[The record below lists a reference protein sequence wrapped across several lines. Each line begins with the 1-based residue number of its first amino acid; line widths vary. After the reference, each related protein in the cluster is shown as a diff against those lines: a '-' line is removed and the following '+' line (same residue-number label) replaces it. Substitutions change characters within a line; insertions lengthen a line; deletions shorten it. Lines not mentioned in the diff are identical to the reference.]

1 MNFKY
6 LGNTGIQVS
15 EFCFGTMLFGGS
27 ADAAESAKLYQRCRD
42 AGINFFDCAN
52 VYEGGKSE
60 TILGKLMAG
69 HRDEIILTSKFFFPQ
84 REDINGRG
92 ASRLNIKHSI
102 EGSLKR
108 LNTDTI
114 DLYFIHNF
122 DPNTPLE
129 VTLRALDDL
138 VSQGKILHPAVSN
151 FAAWQIMK
159 SLGISEKNQWA
170 KFVAIQPM
178 YNLAKRQAEVELLP
192 LAQSEGLAVVPYNP
206 LGGGLLTGKYGRS
219 RRPSSGRLLEVSM
232 YSARYGAEQNY
243 DIAERFTDFAKERGL
258 DPVSLAVA
266 WVKAHPAVT
275 APILGARNVEQLEG
289 SLRALDIDMTP
300 ELYAEI
306 SALSP
311 EPPPATDRTEERTAN
326 RF

>member
-1 MNFKY
+1 MEFKL
-6 LGNTGIQVS
+6 LGSTGIKVS

-27 ADAAESAKLYQRCRD
+27 ADEAESSRLYQTCRD

-60 TILGKLMAG
+60 TILGKLMSG
-69 HRDEIILTSKFFFPQ
+69 HRDEIILTSKFYFPQ
-84 REDINGRG
+84 RSDINGRG

-108 LNTDTI
+108 LNTDYI

-129 VTLRALDDL
+129 VTLRTLDDL

-159 SLGISEKNQWA
+159 SLGISEANHWA
-170 KFVAIQPM
+170 KFAAIQPM

-192 LAQSEGLAVVPYNP
+192 MAQSEGLAVIPYNP

-219 RRPSSGRLLEVSM
+219 RRPDSGRLLENKM
-232 YSARYGAEQNY
+232 YMTRYGADQNY
-243 DIAERFTDFAKERGL
+243 EIAERFVEFAKNKGF

-275 APILGARNVEQLEG
+275 SPILGARNVEQLKG
-289 SLRALDIDMTP
+289 SLGALDIEMTP
-300 ELYAEI
+300 ELYQEV
-306 SALSP
+306 SDLSP
-311 EPPPATDRTEERTAN
+311 QPPPATDRVEERTG
-326 RF
+326 FKF